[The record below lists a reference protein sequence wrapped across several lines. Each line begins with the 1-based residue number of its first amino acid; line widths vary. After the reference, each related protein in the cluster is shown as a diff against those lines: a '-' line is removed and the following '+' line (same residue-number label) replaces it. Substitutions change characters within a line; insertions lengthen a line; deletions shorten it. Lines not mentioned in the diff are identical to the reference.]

1 MKTLHL
7 SLISILMFYVIC
19 SNVVIVQGQLLIL
32 HPLQQFKQGIPA
44 QDVQCYPNF
53 HLVLKTED
61 KSPACVKLGDVV
73 TLVKRG
79 WALNHTDTS
88 NTEMISILTE
98 PGTSEGFYK
107 NGTATSVWMIDIN
120 IDNFKPSN
128 SPLVLQ
134 IYYSNGTLYKT
145 VDLSSNMI
153 RSDGF
158 YKYKLYAA
166 YDIHTTRYYK
176 AYATYDG
183 DTAVTYA
190 PIFLPP

>member
-1 MKTLHL
+1 MNILHL
-7 SLISILMFYVIC
+7 SLITILVFCVIG
-19 SNVVIVQGQLLIL
+19 SNAMIVQGELLIYA
-32 HPLQQFKQGIPA
+32 PLRQFKQGIPA
-44 QDVQCYPNF
+44 QDVQCYPDF

-61 KSPACVKLGDVV
+61 KSPACVNLGDVDK
-73 TLVKRG
+73 LIEHG
-79 WALNHTDTS
+79 WALNYTDMS

-107 NGTATSVWMIDIN
+107 NGTVTSVWTIDVN

-128 SPLVLQ
+128 SLLVLQ

-145 VDLSSNMI
+145 VDIPSNMI
-153 RSDGF
+153 QSDGF

-166 YDIHTTRYYK
+166 YDIHTTMYYK
-176 AYATYDG
+176 VIATYNG
-183 DTAVTYA
+183 ETAVTYA